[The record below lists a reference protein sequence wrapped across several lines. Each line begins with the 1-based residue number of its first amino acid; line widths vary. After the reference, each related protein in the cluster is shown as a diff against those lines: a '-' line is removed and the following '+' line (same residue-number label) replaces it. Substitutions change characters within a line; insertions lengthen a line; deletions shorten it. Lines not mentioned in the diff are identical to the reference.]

1 MIFVGCL
8 SLSLG
13 TAGCYFG
20 NSVKT
25 APQPEDPD
33 KLTGYYESRPVS
45 LKFCATHL
53 VSRTPSSEP
62 APQTTP
68 SPLPTST
75 ATPTPTTSSTP
86 APSQPAHDADPT
98 SQTTQCETV
107 STAQIPSLFKQR
119 ITDPLALYYYDI
131 EGRRAVLANPA
142 IKITSPTQGL
152 PVRIGEDQETIST
165 VLGGFDSD
173 LNWDASDCTL
183 SSYSIEGLGK
193 ITKTTGQAI
202 VSGKKVTTSGRVS
215 LTAFWIRTFEGNCAE
230 RTAAMQRCYERSEDC
245 EGGSERQNQLLQ
257 DEIHA
262 LLDEFIKAG
271 VLKTSQISNLSNLS
285 YEVTYE

>member
-1 MIFVGCL
+1 MIFGGCL
-8 SLSLG
+8 SLSMS
-13 TAGCYFG
+13 TMGCYFD

-33 KLTGYYESRPVS
+33 QLTGYYESRPVS

-53 VSRTPSSEP
+53 TSRSPSSEP
-62 APQTTP
+62 APQITP
-68 SPLPTST
+68 SPDPTSS
-75 ATPTPTTSSTP
+75 ATPTPSVSSTP
-86 APSQPAHDADPT
+86 MPAEPDPT

-119 ITDPLALYYYDI
+119 ITDPLALYYYDL

-152 PVRIGEDQETIST
+152 PVRVSEDQKTIST
-165 VLGGFDSD
+165 VLGGSDSD
-173 LNWDASDCTL
+173 LNWDSSDCTL
-183 SSYSIEGLGK
+183 STYSIEGLGI
-193 ITKTTGQAI
+193 ITKSPGQAI

-215 LTAFWIRTFEGNCAE
+215 LSAFWIRTFEGNCAE

-245 EGGSERQNQLLQ
+245 EGGSERQNLLLQ

-271 VLKTSQISNLSNLS
+271 VLKPSQISNLSNLS